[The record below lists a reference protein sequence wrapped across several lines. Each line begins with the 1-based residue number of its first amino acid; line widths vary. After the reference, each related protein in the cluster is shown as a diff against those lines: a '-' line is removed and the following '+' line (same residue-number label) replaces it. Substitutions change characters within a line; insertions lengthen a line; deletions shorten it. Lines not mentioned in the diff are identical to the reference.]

1 MQMIK
6 EPKTKQ
12 ILSASGEVE
21 MVTIEPASKL
31 IKFANLPVWELAF
44 RPWFITATLSS
55 VISMGLWLMYLHGQF
70 TGLSSQGL
78 TPVIWHIHEML
89 FGFGA
94 TIAVAFLLTAAQTW
108 TNRRSINGLPLIV
121 LTLIWLSVRGLLW
134 SSNSNLL
141 MLAVALQATWW
152 LISIAYI
159 ANMVFRANSNRNYQ
173 FIPLL
178 FTMMTLNICF
188 LLADINGYTELA
200 LHLSRT
206 MILLFGLLVGIIGG
220 RVIPFF
226 TGRGADNAHV
236 KATPLL
242 DKLLPIVTL
251 LGVSVFFTGYFVNL
265 PFTPAPLLILAGILH
280 LLRLLNWDSIAT
292 LKVPL
297 LWSLHASYLALALGL
312 ITLGLSYHIDFLRF
326 ADALHLIT
334 IGTIGAMILSMI
346 ARVSLGHTGRALKP
360 HFSINIA
367 FMLMLFGALAR
378 VILPLAQQPILA
390 WDISAL
396 CWIIAFSLFIWH
408 YTSILLSPKPL

>member
-1 MQMIK
+1 MQTIT

-12 ILSASGEVE
+12 VLSSSGEVE
-21 MVTIEPASKL
+21 QVTLRPKAILSQLSSMPL
-31 IKFANLPVWELAF
+31 WDLAF
-44 RPWFITATLSS
+44 RPWFLAAALSS
-55 VISMGLWLMYLHGQF
+55 VVSIAVWLLFLHGQLPGLA
-70 TGLSSQGL
+70 TAGLS
-78 TPVIWHIHEML
+78 PVIWHIHEML

-108 TNRRSINGLPLIV
+108 TNRRSINGLPLIM
-121 LTLIWLSVRGLLW
+121 LTLIWLSVRALIW
-134 SSNSNLL
+134 SADPNLL

-152 LISIAYI
+152 LVSIAYI
-159 ANMVFRANSNRNYQ
+159 ASMVIKANSNRNYQ

-178 FTMMTLNICF
+178 LAMMSLNIGF
-188 LLADINGYTELA
+188 LLADINGHTELA
-200 LHLSRT
+200 LHLSRSA
-206 MILLFGLLVGIIGG
+206 ILLFGLLVGIIGG

-226 TGRGADNAHV
+226 TGRGAENAEV

-242 DKLLPIVTL
+242 DKLLPIATL
-251 LGVSVFFTGYFVNL
+251 LGVTVFFTGYFIQL
-265 PFTPAPLLILAGILH
+265 PFTPAPLLILAGVLH

-297 LWSLHASYLALALGL
+297 LWSLHGSYLALALGL
-312 ITLGLSYHIDFLRF
+312 IALGLSYHIELLRF

-334 IGTIGAMILSMI
+334 IGTIGAMILAMI

-367 FMLMLFGALAR
+367 FMLILLGALAR
-378 VILPLAQQPILA
+378 VTLPLMQQPILA

-396 CWIIAFSLFIWH
+396 CWIVAFSLFIWH
-408 YTSILLSPKPL
+408 YTTVLFSTRQK